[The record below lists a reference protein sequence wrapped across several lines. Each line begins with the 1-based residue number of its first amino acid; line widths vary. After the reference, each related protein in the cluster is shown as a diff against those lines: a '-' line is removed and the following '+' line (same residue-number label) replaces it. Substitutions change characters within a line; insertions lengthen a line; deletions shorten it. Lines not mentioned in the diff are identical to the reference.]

1 MALIEFTFGGGARTG
16 VELGSLSISQ
26 SYGSRDSA
34 SFTIYS
40 LDDTYSPAA
49 GDDLGIFVDG
59 TRIFGGKVLSVTRTM
74 QQGTTRRA
82 NAVQASGYELLLD
95 SQRVNTVEYVGQKLN
110 DILRDLVNTYAAGDG
125 IDLTSVPAGG
135 GPTVTRV
142 EFSDVRSV
150 SDAITAACEQ
160 VSRKWVIDADKK
172 LKTIDV
178 TSGSSLYTIGT
189 SSANVLAN
197 TFEVSESLEEYA
209 NRITL
214 RMPNATT
221 DLQTESF
228 VGDGT
233 TKQWTLV
240 YPVASVP
247 TVDVNGTAKTIG
259 IDGVDT
265 GKDFYWNAGSAVIT
279 QDSGASALTGAETL
293 TVAYIGT
300 ALVSVTV
307 NDTAQQA
314 ARAAIELTSG
324 IYHSVRELT
333 AVASAASATQLANA
347 LLTAAA
353 RPSFRAQWTNAGAGA
368 EVIGSRVTINRLG
381 ISSTIFAI
389 KEIRWDTISNEVRK
403 TMVAFSGGVTR
414 DGFEAFGEF
423 SGGGGAGITNISLG
437 DVGIAQPFIVD
448 VY

>member
-1 MALIEFTFGGGARTG
+1 MALIEFTFGAGAKTG

-40 LDDTYSPAA
+40 QDNSYSPAA

-59 TRIFGGKVLSVTRTM
+59 TRIFGGKVLSVTRTIL
-74 QQGTTRRA
+74 QGTTRRA
-82 NAVQASGYELLLD
+82 NSIQASGYELILD
-95 SQRVNTVEYVGQKLN
+95 SRLINVASVEYVGQKLN
-110 DILRDLVNTYAAGDG
+110 DILRDLVNTYAAGEG
-125 IDLTSVPAGG
+125 IDLTSIPAAG
-135 GPTVTRV
+135 GPTVTRA
-142 EFSDVRSV
+142 EFKDGDRV
-150 SDAITAACEQ
+150 SDCVSGACDLA
-160 VSRKWVIDADKK
+160 SRKWVIDADKK

-197 TFEVSESLEEYA
+197 TLEVTESLEDYA

-214 RMPNATT
+214 RLPNATT
-221 DLQTESF
+221 DLQTEPF

-247 TVDVNGTAKTIG
+247 TLDVNGTSKTVG

-279 QDSGASALTGAETL
+279 QDSGASALTVSETL
-293 TVAYIGT
+293 TVAYTGVQ
-300 ALVSVTV
+300 ALTVTV
-307 NDTAQQA
+307 DDTAQQT

-324 IYHSVRELT
+324 IYHSVR
-333 AVASAASATQLANA
+333 V
-347 LLTAAA
+347 
-353 RPSFRAQWTNAGAGA
+353 
-368 EVIGSRVTINRLG
+368 
-381 ISSTIFAI
+381 
-389 KEIRWDTISNEVRK
+389 
-403 TMVAFSGGVTR
+403 
-414 DGFEAFGEF
+414 
-423 SGGGGAGITNISLG
+423 
-437 DVGIAQPFIVD
+437 
-448 VY
+448 